1 MREIFMGRIVN
12 WSALI
17 FIAGLVMT
25 EVCSTDPGRKVDRLF
40 RAYRGDV
47 PGASVM
53 VIRHGHPILTK
64 SFGLADIGHK
74 IPVTDSTNFRLASLT
89 KQFTAMSIMILQ
101 ERGKLDY
108 SMNLCQIFPDF
119 PAYGRQVTVRNL
131 LQHTSGLIDYE
142 DLIPDSATI
151 QVRDCDVLRMMIAQ
165 DSACFVPGSTFRYS
179 NSGYAVLAMI
189 VEKVSGRSFAS
200 FLKENIFLPLGMNNS
215 VAFEEG
221 ISTVPVRAFGYSVED
236 DSVIFSDQSL
246 TSAVLGDGGIYTSV
260 TDLFKWDQALYSE
273 ELVTAATLNEAFT
286 PARDNYGFGWWIDA
300 YKGHRRI
307 RHYGST
313 CGFRTAILRY
323 PESEFT
329 VIILTNRRE
338 PDVTRLAEKLTDIY
352 LKSE

>member
-1 MREIFMGRIVN
+1 MHN
-12 WSALI
+12 A
-17 FIAGLVMT
+17 
-25 EVCSTDPGRKVDRLF
+25 CSGDPERKVDRLF

-47 PGASVM
+47 PGAAVM
-53 VIRHGHPILTK
+53 VIQHGQPILTK
-64 SFGLADIGHK
+64 SYGLADVEHK

-89 KQFTAMSIMILQ
+89 KQFTAMSVMILK

-108 SMNLCQIFPDF
+108 NMNLCQIFPEF
-119 PAYGRQVTVRNL
+119 PVYGKQITIRNL

-142 DLIPDSATI
+142 DLIPDSATA
-151 QVRDCDVLRMMIAQ
+151 QVLDRDVLQMMMAR
-165 DSACFVPGSTFRYS
+165 DSTYFPPGSAFRYS

-189 VEKVSGRSFAS
+189 AEKISGQSFAA
-200 FLKENIFLPLGMNNS
+200 FLKDNIFKPLGMNNS

-221 ISTVPVRAFGYSVED
+221 ISTVPNRAFGYNVEG
-236 DSVIFSDQSL
+236 DSVVFSDQSP

-260 TDLFKWDQALYSE
+260 ADMFKWDQALYTE
-273 ELVTAATLNEAFT
+273 KLVAKSTLDEAFT
-286 PARDNYGFGWWIDA
+286 PALDNYGFGWWIDE

-338 PDVTRLAEKLTDIY
+338 PDVTRLAEKLTDIF
-352 LKSE
+352 LL

>member
-1 MREIFMGRIVN
+1 
-12 WSALI
+12 
-17 FIAGLVMT
+17 
-25 EVCSTDPGRKVDRLF
+25 
-40 RAYRGDV
+40 
-47 PGASVM
+47 M
-53 VIRHGHPILTK
+53 VIQHGQPILTK
-64 SFGLADIGHK
+64 SYGLADLERK

-89 KQFTAMSIMILQ
+89 KQFTAMSIMILR

-108 SMNLCQIFPDF
+108 SMNLVQIFPDF

-142 DLIPDSATI
+142 DLIPNSATV
-151 QVRDCDVLRMMIAQ
+151 QVRDCDVLRMMMAQ
-165 DSACFVPGSTFRYS
+165 DSTYFAPGSAFRYS

-189 VEKVSGRSFAS
+189 VEKVAGQSFAA
-200 FLKENIFLPLGMNNS
+200 FLKKNIFLPLGMHNS

-221 ISTVPVRAFGYSVED
+221 FSTVPNRAFGYHVEG
-236 DSVIFSDQSL
+236 DSILFSDQSL

-260 TDLFKWDQALYSE
+260 IDLFKWDQALYTDKLISKE
-273 ELVTAATLNEAFT
+273 ALLEAFT
-286 PARDNYGFGWWIDA
+286 PALDNYGFGWWIDA

-323 PESEFT
+323 PENEFT

-338 PDVTRLAEKLTDIY
+338 PDVTHLAEKLTDIY
-352 LKSE
+352 LK